1 MPKSKGILLILA
13 VLMLTGGI
21 LYMRKYDGGEGPGI
35 RREGLSAAQTSGTER
50 VCLTD
55 VQTSGTERVCLT
67 DVQTAGT
74 ERDPALA
81 VSAET
86 SKTSVRG
93 MSSGTET
100 AAGEASDVETAAV
113 EAAETAPC
121 SSETEWIF
129 ATEPLLIN
137 INTAGQADLERLPGI
152 GPAKARAILRYR
164 EENGLFQT
172 VEDLMKVPGIKEGT
186 FYKIRNYITV

>member
-55 VQTSGTERVCLT
+55 VQT
-67 DVQTAGT
+67 AGT

-86 SKTSVRG
+86 SETPAGMTSLRI
-93 MSSGTET
+93 S
-100 AAGEASDVETAAV
+100 ARR
-113 EAAETAPC
+113 
-121 SSETEWIF
+121 
-129 ATEPLLIN
+129 
-137 INTAGQADLERLPGI
+137 QA
-152 GPAKARAILRYR
+152 
-164 EENGLFQT
+164 F
-172 VEDLMKVPGIKEGT
+172 
-186 FYKIRNYITV
+186 

>member
-21 LYMRKYDGGEGPGI
+21 LYMRKYDSGEGPGI
-35 RREGLSAAQTSGTER
+35 RREGLSAA
-50 VCLTD
+50 
-55 VQTSGTERVCLT
+55 QTSGTERVCLT

-86 SKTSVRG
+86 SETSLRG

-100 AAGEASDVETAAV
+100 AAV
-113 EAAETAPC
+113 EAAETAQS

-164 EENGLFQT
+164 DENGLFQT